1 MIQKILIIAI
11 GVLSCSLV
19 TAQDYSFNPSKKT
32 ILDASKGKQLLKQCS
47 RPTPQK
53 VKNFWNLSDADVT
66 GLEKN
71 FKKIADLNPQRNPT
85 YNKILDS
92 LGNYS
97 YQYIGVIIN
106 KKKYIYINAFKS
118 SLELY
123 FNDWQTEPAKACD
136 GLTSFWGVLFDPE
149 KLEFKEFETNGPG

>member
-1 MIQKILIIAI
+1 LIQKKLIVAI

-32 ILDASKGKQLLKQCS
+32 ILDAGKGKELLKQCS

-53 VKNFWNLSDADVT
+53 VKDFWNLSDADVT
-66 GLEKN
+66 GLEKY
-71 FKKIADLNPQRNPT
+71 FKKIVNLNPERDPD

-118 SLELY
+118 SLEWN
-123 FNDWQTEPAKACD
+123 FKDWQTEPAKACD
-136 GLTSFWGVLFDPE
+136 GPASFWGVLFDPE
-149 KLEFKEFETNGPG
+149 KLEFKEFKTNGPG